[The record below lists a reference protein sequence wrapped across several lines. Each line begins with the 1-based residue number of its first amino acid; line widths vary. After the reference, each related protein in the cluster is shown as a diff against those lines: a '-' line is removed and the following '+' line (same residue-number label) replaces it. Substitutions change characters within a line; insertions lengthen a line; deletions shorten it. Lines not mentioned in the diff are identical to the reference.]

1 LTPFRRRAKIG
12 APALNPPEALPPGKE
27 DTYRKKA
34 IGFALAVLA
43 TSVVAA
49 SAQGGQKVA
58 AGGTLASAGYS
69 CKKTITL
76 PLVTPVT
83 GGAGFLGAEQGSWA
97 KYAVKTLAPKLGL
110 KVKFVLGDTP
120 VEQGP
125 APAQAL
131 AQKYVAAANVL
142 AILGPSTSGAVAAS
156 SATYGQ
162 AKIAHISPSATR
174 TSLTQGAS
182 KEASSAFFRVV
193 PGDYIQGP
201 SDANFMIKTLKVK
214 KVVLLDFQEPYSVGL
229 SDAVE
234 GTLKKN
240 GVSTT
245 RLSAPNTTTDYSAYV
260 SRVPND
266 ADIVFFPTQKP
277 GDAQTFAQQL
287 IEQGK
292 KAKVFGGD
300 GSNDPSQFK
309 QPGSYVSNFAPLIT
323 GIKSDAAIVAAW
335 KKQNPGKAVG
345 SFGPPTYGAA
355 QIAMNAIALA
365 CKAGHGTAT
374 RQAVLRSVKKV
385 RIKNW
390 ILGGSFRWST
400 KTNDPLN
407 AKFYIFQIQSNGSY
421 KLVN

>member
-1 LTPFRRRAKIG
+1 M
-12 APALNPPEALPPGKE
+12 
-27 DTYRKKA
+27 KKA
-34 IGFALAVLA
+34 IGLALAVLA
-43 TSVVAA
+43 TTVVAA
-49 SAQGGQKVA
+49 SAQGSPKVA
-58 AGGTLASAGYS
+58 AVATAGVN

-110 KVKFVLGDTP
+110 RVKFVLGDTP
-120 VEQGP
+120 VEQG
-125 APAQAL
+125 ASVAQTI
-131 AQKYVAAANVL
+131 AQKYVGNKSVL

-174 TSLTQGAS
+174 TSLTQGS
-182 KEASSAFFRVV
+182 NKEATPAFFRVV

-201 SDANFMIKTLKVK
+201 TDANYMIKALKVK

-234 GTLKKN
+234 ATLKKA
-240 GVSTT
+240 GVSTS

-260 SRVPND
+260 TKVPGD

-300 GSNDPSQFK
+300 GSNDASAFK
-309 QPGSYVSNFAPLIT
+309 AAGSYVSNFAPDIT
-323 GIKSDAAIVAAW
+323 GIPADAAIIAGW
-335 KKQNPGKAVG
+335 KKDNPGKSVG
-345 SFGPPTYGAA
+345 SFGPPSYGAA
-355 QIAMNAIALA
+355 QVALTAIKLA
-365 CKAGHGTAT
+365 CTQGHGTAT
-374 RQAVLRSVKKV
+374 RQAVLRNIKKV
-385 RIKNW
+385 KINNW
-390 ILGGSFRWST
+390 ILGGQFRWST
-400 KTNDPLN
+400 KSNDPLN

-421 KLVN
+421 KLVG

>member
-1 LTPFRRRAKIG
+1 M
-12 APALNPPEALPPGKE
+12 
-27 DTYRKKA
+27 KKA
-34 IGFALAVLA
+34 IGLALAVLA

-49 SAQGGQKVA
+49 SAQGSTRITAVSA
-58 AGGTLASAGYS
+58 ATIS
-69 CKKTITL
+69 CKSSITL

-97 KYAVKTLAPKLGL
+97 RYAVKTLAKPLGL

-131 AQKYVAAANVL
+131 AQKYVADKSVL
-142 AILGPSTSGAVAAS
+142 VVLGPSTSGAVAAS
-156 SATYGQ
+156 SSTYFS

-174 TSLTQGAS
+174 TSLTQGS
-182 KEASSAFFRVV
+182 PKEATSAFFRVV

-214 KVVLLDFQEPYSVGL
+214 KVYILDFQEPYSVGL
-229 SDAVE
+229 ADSVE
-234 GTLKKN
+234 SVLKKN
-240 GVSTT
+240 GVSTV
-245 RLSAPNTTTDYSAYV
+245 RASASNTTTDFSAFV
-260 SRVPND
+260 TKVPSD

-300 GSNDPSQFK
+300 GSNDPSAFK
-309 QPGSYVSNFAPLIT
+309 AAGSYVSNFAPDIT
-323 GIKSDAAIVAAW
+323 GIAADKALVAGW
-335 KKQNPGKAVG
+335 KKDNPGKAVG
-345 SFGPPTYGAA
+345 SFGPPSYGATQVA
-355 QIAMNAIALA
+355 LNAIALA
-365 CKAGHGTAT
+365 CKAGNGRVD
-374 RQAVLRSVKKV
+374 RQAVLRNIKKV
-385 RIKNW
+385 KISNW
-390 ILGGSFRWST
+390 ILGGSLRWST

-421 KLVN
+421 KLVG

>member
-1 LTPFRRRAKIG
+1 M
-12 APALNPPEALPPGKE
+12 
-27 DTYRKKA
+27 KKA
-34 IGFALAVLA
+34 IGLALAVLA

-49 SAQGGQKVA
+49 SAQGSTKVA
-58 AGGTLASAGYS
+58 VTAAAGVN
-69 CKKTITL
+69 CKSTITL

-120 VEQGP
+120 VEQG
-125 APAQAL
+125 ASVAQTI
-131 AQKYVAAANVL
+131 AQKYVGNKSVL

-156 SATYGQ
+156 SVTYGQ
-162 AKIAHISPSATR
+162 ARIAHISPSATR
-174 TSLTQGAS
+174 TSLTKGS
-182 KEASSAFFRVV
+182 PKEATSAFFRVV

-201 SDANFMIKTLKVK
+201 TDANYMIKALKVK

-234 GTLKKN
+234 GVLKKA
-240 GVSTT
+240 GVSTS
-245 RLSAPNTTTDYSAYV
+245 RLSTANTTTDYSALV
-260 SRVPND
+260 TKVPSD

-300 GSNDPSQFK
+300 GSNDSSAFK
-309 QPGSYVSNFAPLIT
+309 AAGSYVSNFAPDIT
-323 GIKSDAAIVAAW
+323 GIAADAAIIAGW
-335 KKQNPGKAVG
+335 KKDNPGKSVG
-345 SFGPPTYGAA
+345 SFGPPSYGAA
-355 QIAMNAIALA
+355 QVALQAIKLA
-365 CKAGHGTAT
+365 CTQGHGTAT
-374 RQAVLRSVKKV
+374 RQSVLRNIKKV
-385 RIKNW
+385 KINNW
-390 ILGGSFRWST
+390 ILGGQFRWST
-400 KTNDPLN
+400 KSNDPLN

-421 KLVN
+421 KLVG

>member
-1 LTPFRRRAKIG
+1 M
-12 APALNPPEALPPGKE
+12 
-27 DTYRKKA
+27 KKGIVLA
-34 IGFALAVLA
+34 FAVLA

-49 SAQGGQKVA
+49 SAQGSPSA
-58 AGGTLASAGYS
+58 AVRHAAAGYS

-97 KYAVKTLAPKLGL
+97 KLAVQQIAPQLHL

-131 AQKYVAAANVL
+131 AQKYVADKSVL
-142 AILGPSTSGAVAAS
+142 AIIGPSTSGAVAAS
-156 SATYGQ
+156 SSTYFQ

-174 TSLTQGAS
+174 TSLTQGADR
-182 KEASSAFFRVV
+182 EGTAAFFRVV

-201 SDANFMIKTLKVK
+201 SDANFMINKLNVK
-214 KVVLLDFQEPYSVGL
+214 KVVIMDFQEPYSTGL
-229 SDAVE
+229 AAAVDRV
-234 GTLKKN
+234 LKAK

-245 RLSAPNTTTDYSAYV
+245 RLSAPNTTTDYSAFV
-260 SRVPND
+260 TKVPSD

-309 QPGSYVSNFAPLIT
+309 QPGSYVSNFAPDIT
-323 GIKSDAAIVAAW
+323 GIPADAAVIKAW
-335 KKQNPGKAVG
+335 KKANPNKTVG
-345 SFGPPTYGAA
+345 SFGPPSYGATQVA
-355 QIAMNAIALA
+355 LNAIALA
-365 CKAGHGTAT
+365 CKSGHGFAT
-374 RQAVLRSVKKV
+374 RAAVFHSIKKV

-390 ILGGSFRWST
+390 ILGGAFRWST

-421 KLVN
+421 KLVG

>member
-1 LTPFRRRAKIG
+1 M
-12 APALNPPEALPPGKE
+12 
-27 DTYRKKA
+27 KKA

-43 TSVVAA
+43 TTVVAA
-49 SAQGGQKVA
+49 SAQGSNRITA
-58 AGGTLASAGYS
+58 ASAAS
-69 CKKTITL
+69 VNCSSTITL

-97 KYAVKTLAPKLGL
+97 SYAVKTLAKPLGL

-131 AQKYVAAANVL
+131 AQKYVADKSVL
-142 AILGPSTSGAVAAS
+142 VVLGPSTSGAVAAS
-156 SATYGQ
+156 SSTYFS

-174 TSLTQGAS
+174 TSLTQGS
-182 KEASSAFFRVV
+182 PKEATPAFFRVV

-201 SDANFMIKTLKVK
+201 SDANYMQNVLHVK
-214 KVVLLDFQEPYSVGL
+214 RVVLMDFQEPYSVGL

-234 GTLKKN
+234 AVLKKG
-240 GVSTT
+240 GVATT

-260 SRVPND
+260 TKVPSD

-300 GSNDPSQFK
+300 GSNDPSAFK
-309 QPGSYVSNFAPLIT
+309 AAGSYVSNFAPDIT
-323 GIKSDAAIVAAW
+323 GIKADAAIIAGW
-335 KKQNPGKAVG
+335 KKDNPGKAVG
-345 SFGPPTYGAA
+345 SFGPPSYGAA
-355 QIAMNAIALA
+355 QVALTAISLA
-365 CKAGHGTAT
+365 CKSGHGTAT
-374 RQAVLRSVKKV
+374 RQAVLGNIKKV
-385 RIKNW
+385 KIKNW
-390 ILGGSFRWST
+390 ILGGNFKFST

-421 KLVN
+421 KLVG

>member
-1 LTPFRRRAKIG
+1 M
-12 APALNPPEALPPGKE
+12 
-27 DTYRKKA
+27 KKA
-34 IGFALAVLA
+34 IVLAFALLT

-49 SAQGGQKVA
+49 SAQGSGQA
-58 AGGTLASAGYS
+58 AARSAAGYS

-76 PLVTPVT
+76 PLVTPIT
-83 GGAGFLGAEQGSWA
+83 GGAGFLGTEQSSWA
-97 KYAVKTLAPKLGL
+97 KLAVQQWAKKLGL
-110 KVKFVLGDTP
+110 KVKYVTGDTP
-120 VEQGP
+120 VEQGA

-131 AQKYVAAANVL
+131 AQKYVADKSVL
-142 AILGPSTSGAVAAS
+142 AILGPSTSGAVAVS
-156 SATYGQ
+156 SSTYFA
-162 AKIAHISPSATR
+162 AKLAHISPSATR
-174 TSLTQGAS
+174 TSFTQGPK
-182 KEASSAFFRVV
+182 KEATPAFFRDV

-201 SDANFMIKTLKVK
+201 TDAKYMVDKLHVK
-214 KVVLLDFQEPYSVGL
+214 KVVILDFQEPYSLGL
-229 SDAVE
+229 AAAVDNA
-234 GTLKKN
+234 LKKA
-240 GVSTT
+240 GVSTI

-260 SRVPND
+260 TKVPSD

-300 GSNDPSQFK
+300 GSNDSSQFK
-309 QPGSYVSNFAPLIT
+309 QPGSYVSNFAPDIT
-323 GIKSDAAIVAAW
+323 GIKSDAAIIAAW

-355 QIAMNAIALA
+355 QIALNAIAIA

-421 KLVN
+421 KLVG